1 VNTLC
6 VFYDI
11 ISVLTYKE
19 LNNKMDDLLDNTDE
33 SELNTNINKNED
45 ISTLDTLKKLDLS
58 SWQIVNAI
66 RDIGTASLIDIVNMT
81 NIPWATVHRSVNK
94 ILKPTGLI
102 VSTKSE
108 ESRGGKT
115 GRNPE
120 MYTIKGEI
128 GYFLGISV
136 GDRFIK
142 FRLLDFDFRSI
153 PMDEEEWKINIEK
166 DSKLSS
172 IKIKIQKMLLKFT
185 EEKST
190 FYSKLLG
197 IGVSW
202 PGEVDNLTQTI
213 RTKVSQGLI
222 YADVLSIKDI
232 FTDEQWRDLESKEV
246 KVLCEHNAKA
256 AIISEKKI
264 GNNTRMRP
272 EKNIICLYLG
282 TGISVGL
289 LLNNQ
294 IYRGHSNHSG
304 YIESNSLQ
312 KFTYRITKDGR
323 DISKIDEHEA
333 EELGKMLGTTV
344 ANMINL
350 LNPELIIFTGGLSRC
365 YNSFEPYLSDVVNSV
380 CLTQNIRDRKYEKS
394 TLENFSPAYGAA
406 IMSYEKLEQD
416 ILNDA

>member
-1 VNTLC
+1 MDHLVEKA
-6 VFYDI
+6 DG
-11 ISVLTYKE
+11 SE
-19 LNNKMDDLLDNTDE
+19 LNNENKDIPT
-33 SELNTNINKNED
+33 LNI
-45 ISTLDTLKKLDLS
+45 LKKLDLN
-58 SWQIVNAI
+58 SWQVINAI
-66 RDIGTASLIDIVNMT
+66 RDVGNASLIDIANMT
-81 NIPWATVHRSVNK
+81 HIPWATAHRTINK
-94 ILKPTGLI
+94 ILKPNGI
-102 VSTKSE
+102 IISAKSE
-108 ESRGGKT
+108 ESRGSKT

-120 MYTIKGEI
+120 IYSVNGEI

-142 FRLLDFDFRSI
+142 FKLLDFDFRSI

-185 EEKST
+185 EEKT
-190 FYSKLLG
+190 AFYNKLLG

-202 PGEVDNLTQTI
+202 PGEVDNVTQTI
-213 RTKVSQGLI
+213 RTKVSSGLI
-222 YADVLSIKDI
+222 HGDILSIKDI

-256 AIISEKKI
+256 AVISEKKI

-304 YIESNSLQ
+304 YIESTSLQ
-312 KFTYRITKDGR
+312 EFVNKITKDGR
-323 DISKIDEHEA
+323 DISKIDEYEA
-333 EELGKMLGTTV
+333 EELGKMLGATV

-365 YNSFEPYLSDVVNSV
+365 YNRFEPYLSDVVNSV
-380 CLTQNIRDRKYEKS
+380 CLTQNIRDRKYAKS

-406 IMSYEKLEQD
+406 IMSYEKLVED
-416 ILNDA
+416 TLNEP

>member
-1 VNTLC
+1 M
-6 VFYDI
+6 FYDI
-11 ISVLTYKE
+11 INVLYYKG
-19 LNNKMDDLLDNTDE
+19 LDNKMDDLVERTDE
-33 SELNTNINKNED
+33 GGLNNEQVKNNKD
-45 ISTLDTLKKLDLS
+45 ISTLDILKKLDLN
-58 SWQIVNAI
+58 SWQVIDSI
-66 RDIGTASLIDIVNMT
+66 RDVGAASLIDITNMT
-81 NIPWATVHRSVNK
+81 NIPWATAHRIINK
-94 ILKPTGLI
+94 VLKPNGLI
-102 VSTKSE
+102 ISTKSE
-108 ESRGGKT
+108 ESRGSKT

-120 MYTIKGEI
+120 VYSIKGEI

-153 PMDEEEWKINIEK
+153 SMDEKEWKINIEK

-172 IKIKIQKMLLKFT
+172 IKIKLQKMLLKFT
-185 EEKST
+185 EEKAE
-190 FYSKLLG
+190 FYNKLLG

-213 RTKVSQGLI
+213 RTKVSKGLI

-232 FTDEQWRDLESKEV
+232 FTDEQWRELESKKV

-264 GNNTRMRP
+264 GNNTRARQ

-304 YIESNSLQ
+304 YIESKPLQ
-312 KFTYRITKDGR
+312 EFINKITKDGR
-323 DISKIDEHEA
+323 DISKIDEREA
-333 EELGKMLGTTV
+333 EELGKRLGTTV

-350 LNPELIIFTGGLSRC
+350 LNPELIVFTGGLSRC

-380 CLTQNIRDRKYEKS
+380 CLTQNIRDRKYERS

-406 IMSYEKLEQD
+406 IMAYEKLVED
-416 ILNDA
+416 MLN

>member
-1 VNTLC
+1 MLQGVE
-6 VFYDI
+6 
-11 ISVLTYKE
+11 KQ
-19 LNNKMDDLLDNTDE
+19 MDDLIPKTVEPELYSNHIYINQCISILDV
-33 SELNTNINKNED
+33 LKN
-45 ISTLDTLKKLDLS
+45 LDLN
-58 SWQIVNAI
+58 SWQVINAI
-66 RDIGTASLIDIVNMT
+66 RDVGTASLITITNAT
-81 NIPWATVHRSVNK
+81 NIPWATAHRIINK
-94 ILKPTGLI
+94 ILKPAGVI
-102 VSTKSE
+102 ISTKSE
-108 ESRGGKT
+108 ASRGSKT
-115 GRNPE
+115 GRNPDI
-120 MYTIKGEI
+120 YSVNGEI

-153 PMDEEEWKINIEK
+153 PLDEEEWKINIEK

-172 IKIKIQKMLLKFT
+172 IKIKIQKLLLKFT
-185 EEKST
+185 QEKSA

-197 IGVSW
+197 IGISW
-202 PGEVDNLTQTI
+202 PGEVDNLAQTI
-213 RTKVSQGLI
+213 RTKVSHELI
-222 YADVLSIKDI
+222 YADVLNIRDI
-232 FTDEQWRDLESKEV
+232 FTDEQWRDLESKKV
-246 KVLCEHNAKA
+246 KVICEHNAKA

-264 GNNTRMRP
+264 GNTTRMRP

-304 YIESNSLQ
+304 YIESKSLQ
-312 KFTYRITKDGR
+312 EFTYKITKDGR
-323 DISKIDEHEA
+323 DISKIDEYEA

-350 LNPELIIFTGGLSRC
+350 LNPELIVFTGGLSKC

-406 IMSYEKLEQD
+406 IMSYEKLVED
-416 ILNDA
+416 LLA